1 MSETAT
7 TPVRLAPGDPAPDF
21 TLPDADGNPVS
32 LSSYRGRRVIVY
44 CYPAALTPGCT
55 TQAVDF
61 TAAAGDLAEAG
72 VDIVGVSPDA
82 PEKLQ
87 RIREKEN
94 LGITLV
100 SDQDKQVLTSYGA
113 YGPKKLYGKEVV
125 GVIRSTFVVDAEGR
139 IEKAA
144 YNVKATGH
152 VAKLRKDLGITLVS
166 DEDKSVLTSYGA
178 YGPKKLYGKEVV
190 GVIRSTFVV
199 DAEGRIEKAQYNV
212 KATGHVAKLRKDLGL
227 G

>member
-1 MSETAT
+1 MTAMSETDTAA
-7 TPVRLAPGDPAPDF
+7 VRLSPGDAAPDF
-21 TLPDADGNPVS
+21 TLPDADGKQVA

-61 TAAAGDLAEAG
+61 TEAAGDLAQAG
-72 VDIVGVSPDA
+72 LDIIGVSPDE
-82 PEKLQ
+82 PEKLLKF
-87 RIREKEN
+87 REKES

-100 SDQDKQVLTSYGA
+100 SDPDKAVLKAYGA

-125 GVIRSTFVVDAEGR
+125 GVIRSTFIVDAEGK
-139 IEKAA
+139 IESAA

-152 VAKLRKDLGITLVS
+152 VAKLRR
-166 DEDKSVLTSYGA
+166 E
-178 YGPKKLYGKEVV
+178 
-190 GVIRSTFVV
+190 
-199 DAEGRIEKAQYNV
+199 
-212 KATGHVAKLRKDLGL
+212 LGL

>member
-1 MSETAT
+1 MTDSSTDTA
-7 TPVRLAPGDPAPDF
+7 PVRLTPGEPAPEF

-72 VDIVGVSPDA
+72 LDIVGISPDP
-82 PEKLQ
+82 PEKLLRFRDEEGLQ
-87 RIREKEN
+87 
-94 LGITLV
+94 ITLLA
-100 SDQDKQVLTSYGA
+100 DPGKQVLAAYGA

-152 VAKLRKDLGITLVS
+152 VAKLR
-166 DEDKSVLTSYGA
+166 
-178 YGPKKLYGKEVV
+178 
-190 GVIRSTFVV
+190 R
-199 DAEGRIEKAQYNV
+199 
-212 KATGHVAKLRKDLGL
+212 DLGL
-227 G
+227 D